1 MEKDNSDLCYIDEI
15 CAALAAESI
24 AEIDFDK
31 LREWL
36 GEMGRALPAL
46 YAVREEAHILR
57 DDLQSRIAGML
68 KAIVI
73 ADRGKSSADDTAELL
88 DHLPSK
94 SAAEL
99 IGLYRRTQ
107 ARFRDTFPSGFGMI
121 TPRRAPFQNERSKP
135 KRV

>member
-15 CAALAAESI
+15 CSALADESV

-36 GEMGRALPAL
+36 VQIGRALPAL
-46 YAVREEAHILR
+46 FAARESAQILG
-57 DDLQSRIAGML
+57 DDLRSRIAGML

-107 ARFRDTFPSGFGMI
+107 ARFRDTFPAGFGMI
-121 TPRRAPFQNERSKP
+121 TPRRAPFKNERLKT